1 MQIEHL
7 LSDLHGQALG
17 QRPQRKYA
25 NLTFNVKFAHMI
37 ERRLEAEIRER
48 LQNSPTV
55 ALLGPRQ
62 VGKTTLAFALGQHLP
77 SVYLDLENRTDLAK
91 VQDIEAFH
99 RANRDKLIILDEV
112 QRLPEVFA
120 PIRGLIDAER
130 RKGNRSGH
138 FLFLGSASIDLLRQS
153 SESLA
158 GRISYIELFPIDALE
173 YLQAPDDLDR
183 LNTLWLRGGFPESLL
198 ARDDANSLRWRQDFI
213 RTYLERDVPQLGPR
227 VPAET
232 LERLWMML
240 AHAQGT
246 NLNAS
251 KLAGALDV
259 SNVTIGRYVDLLVD
273 LLLVR
278 KLPPYTRNIKKR
290 LVKSP
295 RVYVRDSGITH
306 ALLNIGSY
314 NDLLGHP
321 VAGKSWEGFVIENI
335 MALLPPGAQAFYY
348 RTAGGAEIDLVL
360 EFAGHPRRVYAIEIK
375 RSAAAGVRKGFHEAC
390 ADIGATHRFVVHGQG
405 DEYETGEGIYM
416 TSLEGLLSDRIIA
429 RI

>member
-1 MQIEHL
+1 
-7 LSDLHGQALG
+7 
-17 QRPQRKYA
+17 
-25 NLTFNVKFAHMI
+25 MI
-37 ERRLEAEIRER
+37 ERRLQAEIQNR
-48 LQNSPTV
+48 LQNSPAV

-62 VGKTTLAFALGQHLP
+62 VGKTTLAFALGEGQRA
-77 SVYLDLENRTDLAK
+77 VYLDLENRTDLAK

-120 PIRGLIDAER
+120 TIRGLIDAER
-130 RKGNRSGH
+130 RRGNKAGQ
-138 FLFLGSASIDLLRQS
+138 FLFLGSASIELLRQS

-158 GRISYIELFPIDALE
+158 GRISYMELFPIDALE
-173 YLQAPDDLDR
+173 YMHNPGDIDR
-183 LNTLWLRGGFPESLL
+183 LNQLWLRGGFPESLL
-198 ARDDANSLRWRQDFI
+198 ATDDANSLRWRQDFI
-213 RTYLERDVPQLGPR
+213 KTYLERDVPQLGPR

-232 LERLWMML
+232 LERLWVML

-251 KLAGALDV
+251 KLAGALEV
-259 SNVTIGRYVDLLVD
+259 SNMSIGRYVDLLVD

-295 RVYVRDSGITH
+295 RVYVRDSGIAH
-306 ALLNIGSY
+306 ALLNIGNY

-321 VAGKSWEGFVIENI
+321 VVGKSWEGFVIENI
-335 MALLPPGAQAFYY
+335 TGVLPPGAQAYYY

-360 EFAGHPRRVYAIEIK
+360 EFAGHPRKLHAIEIK
-375 RSAAAGVRKGFHEAC
+375 RSAAAGVRRGFHEAC
-390 ADIGATHRFVVHGQG
+390 EDIGATHRFVVHGQG
-405 DEYETGEGIYM
+405 DSFETNDELRFVPVQEYLTGITGI
-416 TSLEGLLSDRIIA
+416 SHADNS
-429 RI
+429 

>member
-1 MQIEHL
+1 
-7 LSDLHGQALG
+7 
-17 QRPQRKYA
+17 
-25 NLTFNVKFAHMI
+25 MI
-37 ERRLEAEIRER
+37 ERRLEAEIHER
-48 LQNSPTV
+48 LQNSPAV

-62 VGKTTLAFALGQHLP
+62 VGKTTLAFALSKHLP

-130 RKGNRSGH
+130 RKGNHSGQ

-153 SESLA
+153 GESLA

-183 LNTLWLRGGFPESLL
+183 LNALWLRGGFPESLL

-259 SNVTIGRYVDLLVD
+259 SNVTIGRYVDLLVA

-335 MALLPPGAQAFYY
+335 MAVLPPGAQAFYY

-360 EFAGHPRRVYAIEIK
+360 EFSGHPRRVYAIEIK
-375 RSAAAGVRKGFHEAC
+375 RSAAAGVKKGFHEAC

-405 DEYETGEGIYM
+405 DGFETGEGICVVPLG
-416 TSLEGLLSDRIIA
+416 SFLETL
-429 RI
+429 

>member
-1 MQIEHL
+1 
-7 LSDLHGQALG
+7 
-17 QRPQRKYA
+17 
-25 NLTFNVKFAHMI
+25 MI
-37 ERRLEAEIRER
+37 ERRLYTEIRDR
-48 LQNSPTV
+48 LQSNPTV

-62 VGKTTLAFALGQHLP
+62 VGKTTLAFALGKQLP

-130 RKGNRSGH
+130 RKANRSGH

-158 GRISYIELFPIDALE
+158 GRIAYLELFPIDALE
-173 YLQAPDDLDR
+173 YMRAPDELDR

-198 ARDDANSLRWRQDFI
+198 AHDDANSLRWRQDFI
-213 RTYLERDVPQLGPR
+213 KTYLERDIPQLGPR
-227 VPAET
+227 VPATT
-232 LERLWMML
+232 LERLWIML

-259 SNVTIGRYVDLLVD
+259 SNMTIGRYVDLLVD

-278 KLPPYTRNIKKR
+278 KLLPYTRNIKKR

-335 MALLPPGAQAFYY
+335 MAVLPRGEQAFYY

-360 EFAGHPRRVYAIEIK
+360 EFAGHPQRLYAIEIK
-375 RSAAAGVRKGFHEAC
+375 RSAAAGVRRGFHEAC
-390 ADIGATHRFVVHGQG
+390 ADIEATHKFVVHGQADRFVMKDG
-405 DEYETGEGIYM
+405 ITAVGLWEFLGELCG
-416 TSLEGLLSDRIIA
+416 G
-429 RI
+429 